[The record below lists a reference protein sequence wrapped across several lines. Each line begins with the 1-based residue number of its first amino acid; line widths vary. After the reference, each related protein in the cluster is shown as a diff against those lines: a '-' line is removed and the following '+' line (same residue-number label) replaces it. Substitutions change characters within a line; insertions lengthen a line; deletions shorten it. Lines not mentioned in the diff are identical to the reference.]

1 VKPGLLRRLD
11 VLAAIEEMRLSAALG
26 TQMAALAA
34 AERGDAVLVSYR
46 DRLAGGWRGGA
57 VVSAAQAQRAQ
68 HFADASR
75 AAGVQ
80 LRQAARSAVA
90 GAATA
95 LAQTA
100 TRRRI
105 LSEHLNT
112 AARAD
117 AAADIDR
124 AARDRAPTALTRDRR
139 TPEWT

>member
-1 VKPGLLRRLD
+1 VRRWARRWQRWRRPN
-11 VLAAIEEMRLSAALG
+11 AAMRC
-26 TQMAALAA
+26 
-34 AERGDAVLVSYR
+34 
-46 DRLAGGWRGGA
+46 GWRGGA

-90 GAATA
+90 GAAAAEAA

>member
-75 AAGVQ
+75 AAGVR
-80 LRQAARSAVA
+80 LRQRRRRCRGGRGGA
-90 GAATA
+90 GAD
-95 LAQTA
+95 
-100 TRRRI
+100 R
-105 LSEHLNT
+105 
-112 AARAD
+112 D
-117 AAADIDR
+117 AAADFERTSEHRR
-124 AARDRAPTALTRDRR
+124 ARR
-139 TPEWT
+139 CGGRHRPGGA